1 MGLSRLS
8 IIHKAGQAARCLG
21 LLSALTLFPALACAD
36 DHSGH
41 GDLARMASDPYW
53 QRLLRDPTPDD
64 GHYASPVDKPGFFLS
79 DQGARDAGAEL
90 SALLTALRAPWS
102 GKPDEHPACRFPAR
116 TRWLAGQLPAE
127 AARWPAADCPALT
140 TWLQALDTAQ
150 ITLVFA
156 SDYLNNPSSMF
167 GHTLLRLDAHT
178 QSDDTR
184 LLAYAI
190 NYSAQTNTS
199 NGLEFAIKGLTGG
212 YPGAFSLLPYYE
224 KVKEYNDWES
234 RDLWEYELDLSQAE
248 VDRVVLS
255 QWEWRAVTSPYYFLS
270 RNCSFELLGLIEMAR
285 PGLRLQA
292 QFPVDAIPT
301 DTLRAVLA
309 QPGLLKRVTWRAAS
323 GTRQQADL
331 ERNDRATN
339 RAALLLMED
348 PASPVLA
355 TLTPTQQARALETAY
370 DDLYSRYVAREAARD
385 TAPPRLRQLL
395 TRRSQVPVPDQRVEP
410 VRPAVDP
417 ANGHGTR
424 RVSFGLGR
432 DDENIAL
439 LHFRPAYHDW
449 LDPSGGYRE
458 GARIDFLSGTLRLSE
473 SGLGIQ
479 DATVVGIDSLAPAN
493 GLRQPLS
500 WSVRLGVDQALGD
513 RRDDD
518 RHHGMAV
525 FEGGGGMAARAGRA
539 ICHAQSHSDVR
550 GSRGLDKGWEIGTGA
565 RLGCIGPLNMLLPAG
580 LARPGAGD
588 ARWLLETR
596 PMYRWP
602 DAGWSQELR
611 TGLQLPLAGLREQAL
626 RLELRREWR
635 DDALTSFNLSW
646 LRYF

>member
-1 MGLSRLS
+1 MGPSRVSMIRNIPLP
-8 IIHKAGQAARCLG
+8 ALCLA
-21 LLSALTLFPALACAD
+21 LLSAILIQPAARADNGSDLVSLAAN
-36 DHSGH
+36 
-41 GDLARMASDPYW
+41 PYW

-64 GHYASPVDKPGFFLS
+64 GHYASAVSKPGFFLTAHGS
-79 DQGARDAGAEL
+79 HDAAAELGAEL
-90 SALLTALRAPWS
+90 AAFAAVPT
-102 GKPDEHPACRFPAR
+102 GKPDEQPACRFPAR
-116 TRWLAGQLPAE
+116 RRWLAEQLPAV
-127 AARWPAADCPALT
+127 AAGWPKADCPALQ

-199 NGLEFAIKGLTGG
+199 NGLEFAVKGLTGG

-234 RDLWEYELDLSQAE
+234 RDLWEYELNLKQAE
-248 VDRVVLS
+248 VDRIVLT
-255 QWEWRAVTSPYYFLS
+255 QWEWREVTAPYYFLS
-270 RNCSFELLGLIEMAR
+270 RNCSYELLGLIEMAR
-285 PGLRLQA
+285 PGLRLQDK
-292 QFPVDAIPT
+292 FPVDAIPT

-323 GTRQQADL
+323 GTRQQTDL
-331 ERNDRATN
+331 ARNDHATN
-339 RAALLLMED
+339 RTALALMDD
-348 PASPVLA
+348 PDSPLLA
-355 TLTPTQQARALETAY
+355 TLTPTQQGQALETAY
-370 DDLYSRYVAREAARD
+370 DDLYSRYVAREVSRE
-385 TAPPRLRQLL
+385 TAPPRLRRLL
-395 TRRSQVPVPDQRVEP
+395 TLRSQVPVPDQRVEP

-424 RVSFGLGR
+424 RIGLGFGR
-432 DDENIAL
+432 DDENYAT

-449 LDPSGGYRE
+449 LDASAGYRE
-458 GARIDFLSGTLRLSE
+458 GARIDFLSGTLRVSE
-473 SGLGIQ
+473 SGLGIE
-479 DATVVGIDSLAPAN
+479 DASVVAIDSLAPAN
-493 GLRQPLS
+493 ALRQPLS

-513 RRDDD
+513 RPGDD

-525 FEGGGGMAARAGRA
+525 FEGGGGIAVPAGQA

-550 GSRGLDKGWEIGTGA
+550 GSHGLDKGWEIGSGA
-565 RLGCIGPLNMLLPAG
+565 RLGCTGPISLLSGA
-580 LARPGAGD
+580 APGG

-596 PMYRWP
+596 SLYRWP
-602 DAGWSQELR
+602 DAGWGHELR
-611 TGLQLPLAGLREQAL
+611 SGLQMPLPGLPEQAL
-626 RLELRREWR
+626 RLEFRREWR
-635 DDALTSFNLSW
+635 DQALSTFSLAW

>member
-1 MGLSRLS
+1 MRPCRLS
-8 IIHKAGQAARCLG
+8 TTPSTRRPVPFLA
-21 LLSALTLFPALACAD
+21 LLSALILLPAFAFAMAPAVQDVARLAA
-36 DHSGH
+36 
-41 GDLARMASDPYW
+41 DPYW

-64 GHYASPVDKPGFFLS
+64 GQYASAVDQPAFFLAGNGR
-79 DQGARDAGAEL
+79 QDAAAEL
-90 SALLTALRAPWS
+90 SALLNALASPWP

-116 TRWLAGQLPAE
+116 SRWLAEQLPAF
-127 AARWPAADCPALT
+127 AAQWPATDCAALR

-178 QSDDTR
+178 QRDDTR

-199 NGLEFAIKGLTGG
+199 NGLEFAVKGLTGG

-234 RDLWEYELDLSQAE
+234 RDLWEYELGLNQTE
-248 VDRVVLS
+248 VDRIVLT
-255 QWEWRAVTSPYYFLS
+255 QWEWRDVTAPYYFLS
-270 RNCSFELLGLIEMAR
+270 RNCSYELLGLIEMAR
-285 PGLRLQA
+285 PGLRLQD

-309 QPGLLKRVTWRAAS
+309 QPGLLRRVTWRAAS

-339 RAALLLMED
+339 RAALALMENPD
-348 PASPVLA
+348 SPVLA

-370 DDLYSRYVAREAARD
+370 DDLYSRYVAREVARD
-385 TAPPRLRQLL
+385 TAPAQLRQLL
-395 TRRSQVPVPDQRVEP
+395 TLRSRLAVPDQRVEP
-410 VRPAVDP
+410 VRPSTDP

-424 RVSFGLGR
+424 RAAVGFGR
-432 DDENIAL
+432 DDENFAL

-458 GARIDFLSGTLRLSE
+458 GARIDFLSGTLRISE
-473 SGLGIQ
+473 SGLGLQ
-479 DATVVGIDSLAPAN
+479 EATVVGIDSLAPAN

-500 WSVRLGVDQALGD
+500 WSVRLGVDQGLGD
-513 RRDDD
+513 RRNDD

-525 FEGGGGMAARAGRA
+525 LEGGGGIAARLGTA

-550 GSRGLDKGWEIGTGA
+550 GSRGLDKGWEIGSGA
-565 RLGCIGPLNMLLPAG
+565 RLGCTGALNGLLPAAFATTA
-580 LARPGAGD
+580 LRD

-602 DAGWSQELR
+602 DAGWNQELR
-611 TGLQLPLAGLREQAL
+611 TGLQLPLSGQREQAL

-635 DDALTSFNLSW
+635 DQALTTFSLSW